1 MGDGLELV
9 TYIRNRL
16 DVYVWEW
23 DLIAT
28 GSAKLYLFD
37 WVRMD

>member
-1 MGDGLELV
+1 V
-9 TYIRNRL
+9 YIRNRL
-16 DVYVWEW
+16 DVFVWGW

-28 GSAKLYLFD
+28 GSAKLSLLD